1 MSEHSTTHFRGSS
14 QSLFTPEQI
23 QRLMR
28 IEFDRAQRYK
38 YSIVFMLVSIDRLAQ
53 LQDLYGYQ
61 VKEQILDALTGLI
74 KQATRSSDFLGCL
87 LDDRLL
93 VLVPHTPPEG
103 ASTMARRML
112 DAARGLNFEADGR
125 HVRVT
130 VSIGGAVNQKQG
142 ELSFDTM
149 LEVAEGGLQVASAGG
164 GDRYV
169 HSELYE
175 FFQKKREREA
185 AMAPPQPAPIVP
197 SAAAGLGGLGGD
209 SGKVLGDKIRELFG
223 LAEGDRDLQQL
234 IEQEVI
240 AEAIRGM
247 KQELER
253 DHSSN
258 ESEHKRQI
266 ELLERRISKL
276 STTLGLTEQELQRV
290 LRSKSIDPGVA
301 SVYKSVQGLS
311 EGEVQAEL
319 KKALMNKIFEANVEL
334 RKKFASG

>member
-14 QSLFTPEQI
+14 QSLFSPEQI

-112 DAARGLNFEADGR
+112 EAARGLNFEADGR
-125 HVRVT
+125 QVRVT

-197 SAAAGLGGLGGD
+197 SPGGPGGLGHD
-209 SGKVLGDKIRELFG
+209 TGKVLGDKIRELFG

-247 KQELER
+247 KQELEQ

-258 ESEHKRQI
+258 ETEHKRQI

-276 STTLGLTEQELQRV
+276 SKTLGLTEQELQRV

-334 RKKFASG
+334 RKKLASG